1 MKQNYIMPQR
11 KQPATTPL
19 REVTEPTY
27 GETTKAPTRADIRRS
42 SANEQGMLIAAE
54 TFNELNNFLYS
65 ADISEVTPLSPDEID
80 TLATE
85 LVVVRKAKDIV
96 EGREAALK
104 AYATEVINLKI
115 SMMGENPAD
124 NSGYLVSPENGI
136 KLSKEV
142 SGGKLTVDVDLLENV
157 LEEDQFHSVTNL
169 IHNYRT
175 VTYPDGKTVEET
187 TVSRELNEEALE
199 KQLKLGNI
207 GMEQVIKATTPG
219 KVRSAFY
226 VRSL

>member
-1 MKQNYIMPQR
+1 MTNYIMPKR
-11 KQPATTPL
+11 KSTPTTPL